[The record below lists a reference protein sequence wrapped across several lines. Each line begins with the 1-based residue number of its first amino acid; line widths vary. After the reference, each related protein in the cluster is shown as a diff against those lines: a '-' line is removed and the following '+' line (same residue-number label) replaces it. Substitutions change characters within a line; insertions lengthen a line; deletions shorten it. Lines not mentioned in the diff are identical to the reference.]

1 MKRNFFFAILFLIVL
16 TGWASSLSTPA
27 QQKTKS
33 ATEQSKKRRKP
44 MIPLGQS
51 WGSINIIDYH
61 KISRHE

>member
-33 ATEQSKKRRKP
+33 VTEQSKKKKETNDSP
-44 MIPLGQS
+44 WSILG
-51 WGSINIIDYH
+51 IY
-61 KISRHE
+61 